1 MMEHKNH
8 SESLGH
14 NVLFSAAE
22 STELLFRGVC
32 FVEFLPAAL
41 NQFHQRFVIAGV
53 DHFSSDR
60 DINSRNNFLQL
71 NMALCCR
78 QFSAKILEMPTM
90 NPLKKT

>member
-41 NQFHQRFVIAGV
+41 NQLHQ
-53 DHFSSDR
+53 
-60 DINSRNNFLQL
+60 
-71 NMALCCR
+71 
-78 QFSAKILEMPTM
+78 
-90 NPLKKT
+90 